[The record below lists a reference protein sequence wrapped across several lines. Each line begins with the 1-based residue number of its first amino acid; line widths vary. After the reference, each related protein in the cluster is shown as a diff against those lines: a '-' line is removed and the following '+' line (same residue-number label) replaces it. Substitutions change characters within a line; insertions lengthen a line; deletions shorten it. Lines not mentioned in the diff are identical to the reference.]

1 MEAEKKDRKF
11 VKLRTSGVYP
21 LIPIKAEY
29 KQKGV
34 YDTMTV
40 RFLVQL
46 GSRFSCTVFKTVF
59 FKTMEQAN
67 AEIQYL
73 LKFICPD
80 LLNQASNAATF
91 KEYVEQIS
99 AIINKEFDK
108 QKAEGKKR
116 DLVYGKILIKK
127 DKNFEELPDHVGKD
141 GQKINYL
148 ATLDNLHDIS
158 YYTEWEANNCI
169 VPFEIMP
176 DREPEANG
184 YTAAA
189 IDAAAGAA
197 KNFFGFG
204 GKSDSGLPI

>member
-1 MEAEKKDRKF
+1 MEAEKKERKL
-11 VKLRTSGVYP
+11 VKLRTSGVYA
-21 LIPIKAEY
+21 LIPVKAEY
-29 KQKGV
+29 KQKGQ

-40 RFLVQL
+40 RFLVNL
-46 GSRFSCTVFKTVF
+46 GTRWSCNVFKTVF
-59 FKTMEQAN
+59 FKTMDQAN

-80 LLNQASNAATF
+80 ILNQASKAATF

-99 AIINKEFDK
+99 TVINREFDK
-108 QKAEGKKR
+108 QKEEGKKM
-116 DLVYGKILIKK
+116 DMVYGKVLVKIGSKY
-127 DKNFEELPDHVGKD
+127 EELPDHVGKD
-141 GQKINYL
+141 GTKINYL
-148 ATLDNLHDIS
+148 ATVDNLSDIS
-158 YYTEWEANNCI
+158 YFTEWEANNCI

>member
-1 MEAEKKDRKF
+1 MEAEKKERKF

-59 FKTMEQAN
+59 FKTKDQAN

-80 LLNQASNAATF
+80 LMSQESNAATF

-99 AIINKEFDK
+99 AIINREFDK

-158 YYTEWEANNCI
+158 YFTEWEANNCI

-184 YTAAA
+184 Y
-189 IDAAAGAA
+189 AAAGAA
-197 KNFFGFG
+197 TSNGGGFGGFG